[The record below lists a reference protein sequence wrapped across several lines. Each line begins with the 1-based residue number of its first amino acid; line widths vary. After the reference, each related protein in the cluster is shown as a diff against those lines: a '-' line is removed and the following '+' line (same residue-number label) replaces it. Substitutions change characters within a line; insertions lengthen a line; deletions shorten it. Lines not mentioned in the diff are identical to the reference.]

1 MFKLKNIPNF
11 LTLIRIL
18 LIPVII
24 LFMEIDEELYRWL
37 SLCLYFI
44 ACISDF
50 FDGYLA
56 RKFEIESNFGR
67 FLDPI
72 ADKILI
78 VSIIFILIA
87 QSKINGLFVYA
98 ALIIVTREIL
108 VSGLRDFFSH
118 SSENLVVT
126 NLSKW
131 KTLIQMFSLGFL
143 IVSDNFETILILYT
157 GLVGLTVSS
166 IITIHTGYYYFKKF
180 KTFLMKNIF
189 WNNWVEWFRKNRF
202 NN

>member
-24 LFMEIDEELYRWL
+24 LFMEIDQELYRWL
-37 SLCLYFI
+37 SLWLYFL

-56 RKFEIESNFGR
+56 RKFELESNFGR

-78 VSIIFILIA
+78 VSIIFILI
-87 QSKINGLFVYA
+87 
-98 ALIIVTREIL
+98 IVIREIL

-118 SSENLVVT
+118 SSEKLVVT

-143 IVSDNFETILILYT
+143 IVSDNFETDLILYT

-166 IITIHTGYYYFKKF
+166 LITIHTGYYYFKKNLKLF
-180 KTFLMKNIF
+180 
-189 WNNWVEWFRKNRF
+189 
-202 NN
+202 

>member
-1 MFKLKNIPNF
+1 MLNLPNR
-11 LTLIRIL
+11 LTILRIF
-18 LIPVII
+18 LIPII
-24 LFMEIDEELYRWL
+24 VYLIYLNTNTTNL
-37 SLCLYFI
+37 IALICFI
-44 ACISDF
+44 IAGLSDF

-56 RKFEIESNFGR
+56 RRFELESNFGR

-87 QSKINGLFVYA
+87 HGKITGFFIYP
-98 ALIIVTREIL
+98 ALIIVLREIL

-118 SSENLVVT
+118 SSESLLVT

-143 IVSDNFETILILYT
+143 IVSSNFDTRIILNI
-157 GLVGLTVSS
+157 GIVGLTISS
-166 IITIHTGYYYFKKF
+166 IITIHTGYYYFKKNLKLF
-180 KTFLMKNIF
+180 
-189 WNNWVEWFRKNRF
+189 
-202 NN
+202 

>member
-1 MFKLKNIPNF
+1 MFSLKNIPNF
-11 LTLIRIL
+11 LTILRIV
-18 LIPVII
+18 LIPSIVICI
-24 LFMEIDEELYRWL
+24 EVGNQQYYWIALFLYVT
-37 SLCLYFI
+37 
-44 ACISDF
+44 ACFSDF

-56 RKFEIESNFGR
+56 RKFDIESNFGR

-72 ADKILI
+72 ADKILS

-98 ALIIVTREIL
+98 ALIIVIREIL

-131 KTLIQMFSLGFL
+131 KTLIQMSSLGFL
-143 IVSDNFETILILYT
+143 LVQNNFETKLILYL
-157 GLVGLTVSS
+157 GNLGLTFASA
-166 IITIHTGYYYFKKF
+166 ITIYTGYIYFKKNLKLF
-180 KTFLMKNIF
+180 
-189 WNNWVEWFRKNRF
+189 
-202 NN
+202 

>member
-1 MFKLKNIPNF
+1 MIKLKNIPNL
-11 LTLIRIL
+11 LTIIRIL

-24 LFMEIDEELYRWL
+24 IFMEVDNELYRWL
-37 SLCLYFI
+37 ALALYTVACL
-44 ACISDF
+44 SDF

-56 RKFEIESNFGR
+56 RRFELESNFGR

-87 QSKINGLFVYA
+87 HGKISGFFIYP
-98 ALIIVTREIL
+98 ALIIVLREIL

-118 SSENLVVT
+118 SSESLLVT

-143 IVSDNFETILILYT
+143 IVSSNFDTGIILNI
-157 GLVGLTVSS
+157 GRVGLTISS
-166 IITIHTGYYYFKKF
+166 IITIHTGYYYFKKNLKLF
-180 KTFLMKNIF
+180 
-189 WNNWVEWFRKNRF
+189 
-202 NN
+202 

>member
-24 LFMEIDEELYRWL
+24 VFMEINNFIYSWIAL
-37 SLCLYFI
+37 SLYVL
-44 ACISDF
+44 ACVSDF

-56 RKFEIESNFGR
+56 RRFEIESNFGR

-78 VSIIFILIA
+78 VSVIFMLVA
-87 QSKINGLFVYA
+87 QEKINGFFIYP
-98 ALIIVTREIL
+98 ALIIVLREIL

-143 IVSDNFETILILYT
+143 IVADNFETNFIYYT
-157 GLVGLTVSS
+157 GLIGLTIASV
-166 IITIHTGYYYFKKF
+166 ITIHTGYFYFKKNLKLF
-180 KTFLMKNIF
+180 
-189 WNNWVEWFRKNRF
+189 
-202 NN
+202 

>member
-1 MFKLKNIPNF
+1 LVSKWQENYIMSLIEMFKLKNIPNF

-18 LIPVII
+18 LIPIII

-37 SLCLYFI
+37 SLSLYFI

-98 ALIIVTREIL
+98 ALIIVIREIL

-157 GLVGLTVSS
+157 GLIGLTISS
-166 IITIHTGYYYFKKF
+166 IITIHTGYYYFKKNLKLF
-180 KTFLMKNIF
+180 
-189 WNNWVEWFRKNRF
+189 
-202 NN
+202 

>member
-1 MFKLKNIPNF
+1 MINLKNIPNF

-18 LIPVII
+18 LIPII
-24 LFMEIDEELYRWL
+24 IIFIEIDNYFYRWL
-37 SLCLYFI
+37 ALSFYII
-44 ACISDF
+44 ACLSDF

-56 RKFEIESNFGR
+56 RKYEIESNFGR

-87 QSKINGLFVYA
+87 HKKISGFFIYP
-98 ALIIVTREIL
+98 ALIIVLREIL

-118 SSENLVVT
+118 STENLLVT
-126 NLSKW
+126 KLSKW

-143 IVSDNFETILILYT
+143 MVSDNFETNLILII
-157 GLVGLTVSS
+157 GCIGLTISS
-166 IITIHTGYYYFKKF
+166 VITIHTGYFYFKKNLKLF
-180 KTFLMKNIF
+180 
-189 WNNWVEWFRKNRF
+189 
-202 NN
+202 

>member
-11 LTLIRIL
+11 ITFIRIF

-24 LFMEIDEELYRWL
+24 ILMEFDNEFYRWL
-37 SLCLYFI
+37 SLSLYFL

-56 RKFEIESNFGR
+56 RKLEIESNFGR

-78 VSIIFILIA
+78 VSIIFILVA
-87 QSKINGLFVYA
+87 QSKINGLFIYP
-98 ALIIVTREIL
+98 ALIIVLREIL

-118 SSENLVVT
+118 SSESLIVT
-126 NLSKW
+126 KLSKW

-143 IVSDNFETILILYT
+143 IVSDNFTSLFILYT
-157 GLVGLTVSS
+157 GLFGLTVSS
-166 IITIHTGYYYFKKF
+166 IITIHTGYYYFKKISSYF
-180 KTFLMKNIF
+180 DDKFIWYCRLE
-189 WNNWVEWFRKNRF
+189 WVR
-202 NN
+202 

>member
-24 LFMEIDEELYRWL
+24 LFMEIDEALYRWL
-37 SLCLYFI
+37 SLWLYFI

-78 VSIIFILIA
+78 VSIIFILVA
-87 QSKINGLFVYA
+87 QAKINGLFVYA

-166 IITIHTGYYYFKKF
+166 VITIHTGYYYFKKNLKLF
-180 KTFLMKNIF
+180 
-189 WNNWVEWFRKNRF
+189 
-202 NN
+202 

>member
-11 LTLIRIL
+11 LTLVRIL

-24 LFMEIDEELYRWL
+24 LFMEIDEEFYRWL
-37 SLCLYFI
+37 SLLLYFI

-78 VSIIFILIA
+78 VSIIFIL
-87 QSKINGLFVYA
+87 SV
-98 ALIIVTREIL
+98 
-108 VSGLRDFFSH
+108 
-118 SSENLVVT
+118 
-126 NLSKW
+126 
-131 KTLIQMFSLGFL
+131 
-143 IVSDNFETILILYT
+143 LYFQ
-157 GLVGLTVSS
+157 LVG
-166 IITIHTGYYYFKKF
+166 
-180 KTFLMKNIF
+180 
-189 WNNWVEWFRKNRF
+189 
-202 NN
+202 